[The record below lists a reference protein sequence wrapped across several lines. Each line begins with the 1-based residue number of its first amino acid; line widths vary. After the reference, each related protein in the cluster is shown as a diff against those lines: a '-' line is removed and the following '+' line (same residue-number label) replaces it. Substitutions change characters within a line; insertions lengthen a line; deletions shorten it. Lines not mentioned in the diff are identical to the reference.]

1 MRLECGSSIIRC
13 AQKPSESEEEE
24 ESASEK
30 SDSEESEE
38 SEEAEL
44 PKAKPKAV
52 AKVTV

>member
-13 AQKPSESEEEE
+13 AQKPSESEEE